1 MSFRDTLFNTAIIDE
16 QVNITPIDSNKN
28 IDEIIIEKLKEKLE
42 GYCTQYGYI
51 EEVIKI
57 TKKEEHP
64 KLNDNGSGDY
74 IIKVQIEVMR
84 CLPVKEQE
92 IECQITADDEHM
104 GVYVS
109 FEEPIFISII
119 TEEDLKVGDVVKV
132 KVEDFQLKHR
142 DSIITI
148 LTSYVDENKLEMT
161 ETESESEET

>member
-1 MSFRDTLFNTAIIDE
+1 MRFRETLFNTAIIDE

-28 IDEIIIEKLKEKLE
+28 IDEIILDKLRDKLE

-51 EEVIKI
+51 EEVRGI
-57 TKKEEHP
+57 TEKEEHP

-74 IIKVQIEVMR
+74 IIKVKIEVMR
-84 CLPVKEQE
+84 CLPVKDQE
-92 IECQITADDEHM
+92 IECEITADDEHM

-119 TEEDLKVGDVVKV
+119 TEEELKVGDVIKV

-148 LTSYVDENKLEMT
+148 LASYVDENKIEIS
-161 ETESESEET
+161 SESETEET